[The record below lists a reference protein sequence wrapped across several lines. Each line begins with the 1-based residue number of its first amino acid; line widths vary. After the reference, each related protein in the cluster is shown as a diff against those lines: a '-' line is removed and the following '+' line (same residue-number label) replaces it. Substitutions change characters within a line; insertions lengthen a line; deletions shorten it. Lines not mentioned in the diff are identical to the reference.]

1 MSATWRSSELTTISK
16 DKLLAAYG
24 FSRWGLDYLGPQ
36 AAEAA
41 ENYRALNEKIT
52 AYGGYFCY
60 LGLPLQSSYFASH
73 YPPYLESRLWHTT
86 AIRESF
92 AAAMAAEGVP
102 FLGMYD
108 VYADQGLPEEYYYA
122 TDHHYTIRG
131 ALRAAQAAVERINA
145 DTGLGLGALAA
156 EDYDWETLPN
166 PFLGSSNRK
175 LYGLWENDDAV
186 EVPYLKESIPFTR
199 KDRGEAAEAALF
211 ALPETAGEDV
221 TYSVYMGGDIAE
233 TVIDTGRKELPSLL
247 LYGDSFTNPLECLL
261 WRDFNVTYCVDFRYE
276 TEKTLD
282 DYLAEYRPD
291 VVLCVR
297 DETTFL
303 SADGNGTTGGKP

>member
-1 MSATWRSSELTTISK
+1 M
-16 DKLLAAYG
+16 
-24 FSRWGLDYLGPQ
+24 
-36 AAEAA
+36 EA
-41 ENYRALNEKIT
+41 
-52 AYGGYFCY
+52 
-60 LGLPLQSSYFASH
+60 S
-73 YPPYLESRLWHTT
+73 
-86 AIRESF
+86 
-92 AAAMAAEGVP
+92 
-102 FLGMYD
+102 
-108 VYADQGLPEEYYYA
+108 
-122 TDHHYTIRG
+122 
-131 ALRAAQAAVERINA
+131 
-145 DTGLGLGALAA
+145 
-156 EDYDWETLPN
+156 
-166 PFLGSSNRK
+166 
-175 LYGLWENDDAV
+175 
-186 EVPYLKESIPFTR
+186 
-199 KDRGEAAEAALF
+199 LF

-303 SADGNGTTGGKP
+303 SADGNGTTGGIT

>member
-1 MSATWRSSELTTISK
+1 M
-16 DKLLAAYG
+16 
-24 FSRWGLDYLGPQ
+24 
-36 AAEAA
+36 
-41 ENYRALNEKIT
+41 
-52 AYGGYFCY
+52 
-60 LGLPLQSSYFASH
+60 
-73 YPPYLESRLWHTT
+73 
-86 AIRESF
+86 
-92 AAAMAAEGVP
+92 P

-108 VYADQGLPEEYYYA
+108 VYAAEGLPEEYYYA

-145 DTGLGLGALAA
+145 DTGLGLGALNA
-156 EDYDWETLPN
+156 EDYAWETLPN

-175 LYGLWENDDAV
+175 LYGLWANDDAV
-186 EVPYLKESIPFTR
+186 ELPYLKEDIPFTR
-199 KDRGEAAEAALF
+199 KDMGEDVEATLF
-211 ALPETAGEDV
+211 ALPETAGVDV

-233 TVIDTGRKELPSLL
+233 TVIDTGREELPTLL
-247 LYGDSFTNPLECLL
+247 LYGDSFSNPLECLL

-282 DYLAEYRPD
+282 DYLEEYHPD

-303 SADGNGTTGGKP
+303 SADGNGTTGGET